1 MIDIYT
7 NLKQMKL
14 PGMAKEY
21 QRQCQIENIENLS
34 FNERL
39 ELVIEAEKDN
49 RNSNK
54 IKALLRGAKFSEP
67 TADIANIKY
76 FPGRVID
83 RSAITELATNNYI
96 TRHSNVIIVGACGTG
111 KSYIA
116 NALGVHACLHKV
128 DTRYVRLPELLD
140 EYKIAA
146 NISIAEARK
155 VIKKYLPYFS
165 SSAKIDEEVLVNVS
179 ITLDEYY
186 SLQSKIENFKNI
198 NSTFNSYLENGK
210 YDKSS
215 NENIIKFRD
224 YLNEH
229 GIVATIRRELGS
241 DIDAACGQLR
251 RNNFE
256 EQKEEKNNE

>member
-39 ELVIEAEKDN
+39 ELLIEAEKDN

-83 RSAITELATNNYI
+83 RSTITELATNNYI

-111 KSYIA
+111 KSYIG

-155 VIKKYLPYFS
+155 VIKKYSKYELLI
-165 SSAKIDEEVLVNVS
+165 IDEWLIYDSINEVEIRFILEV
-179 ITLDEYY
+179 
-186 SLQSKIENFKNI
+186 IENRYNKH
-198 NSTFNSYLENGK
+198 STILCSQRKQSGWL
-210 YDKSS
+210 S
-215 NENIIKFRD
+215 I
-224 YLNEH
+224 
-229 GIVATIRRELGS
+229 LGS
-241 DIDAACGQLR
+241 DSKAEAIVDRLTAKAIVLEISSEESLR
-251 RNNFE
+251 NMDL
-256 EQKEEKNNE
+256 